1 MSARNIKLTIAYDGT
16 EYHGWQIQPGTRTIQ
31 GTLAEAIEGLF
42 GRRVRVCGASRTDAG
57 VSALG
62 QVGLIQIDSP
72 IPIENLAKAIT
83 DRLPPDMAVVDAVEV
98 PLGFDVI
105 GAVKSKLYRYTI
117 YTGPVRPVLQIR
129 RCWHI
134 PAKLD
139 TAPMAAAAKL
149 LVGTKDFKSFAAG
162 NEKREDTV
170 RTIFRCDVYSS
181 CEENIQNTRY
191 AQRNPVP
198 STVEGTQYEND
209 WVYVDVEG
217 DSFLYNMVRNI
228 VGTLVEVGVG
238 RWRPEKINEI
248 LEARDRTAAGPLAP
262 AAGLCLIR
270 IEY

>member
-1 MSARNIKLTIAYDGT
+1 
-16 EYHGWQIQPGTRTIQ
+16 
-31 GTLAEAIEGLF
+31 
-42 GRRVRVCGASRTDAG
+42 
-57 VSALG
+57 
-62 QVGLIQIDSP
+62 
-72 IPIENLAKAIT
+72 
-83 DRLPPDMAVVDAVEV
+83 MAVVEAVEV

-139 TAPMAAAAKL
+139 IAAMAAAAKL

-162 NEKREDTV
+162 DEKRVDTV
-170 RTIFRCDVYSS
+170 RTIFRCDV
-181 CEENIQNTRY
+181 TD
-191 AQRNPVP
+191 
-198 STVEGTQYEND
+198 END
-209 WVYVDVEG
+209 WVSVDVEG

-238 RWRPEKINEI
+238 RWNPEKINEI

-262 AAGLCLIR
+262 AAGLCLIWVK
-270 IEY
+270 Y